1 MIYFIL
7 IVLSLISSLL
17 FNKLKIKF
25 SIREIFKI
33 QKQSYLTLNNSSIT
47 DDEKQKTLLKN
58 SKQLFIASIVLFVKF
73 IFIFI
78 PLALIFIYDY
88 IQKTDYNLI
97 LIQWKGIIIST
108 LSFVIFLIILNKY
121 DFRKIQ

>member
-1 MIYFIL
+1 MIYLIL

-108 LSFVIFLIILNKY
+108 LSFVVFLIILNKY

>member
-1 MIYFIL
+1 MIYLIL

-33 QKQSYLTLNNSSIT
+33 QKQSYLTINNSSIT

-97 LIQWKGIIIST
+97 LIQWKGIIISS
-108 LSFVIFLIILNKY
+108 LSFVVFLIILNKY

>member
-17 FNKLKIKF
+17 FNKLKIKY

-33 QKQSYLTLNNSSIT
+33 QKQSYLTINNSSIT

>member
-1 MIYFIL
+1 MIYLIL

-33 QKQSYLTLNNSSIT
+33 QKQSYLTINNSSIT